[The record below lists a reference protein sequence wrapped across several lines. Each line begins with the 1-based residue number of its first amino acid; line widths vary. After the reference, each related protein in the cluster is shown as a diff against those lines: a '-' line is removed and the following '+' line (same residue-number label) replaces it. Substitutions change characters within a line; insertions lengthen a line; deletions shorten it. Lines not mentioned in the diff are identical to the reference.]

1 MAKYKFKSSGKRFNN
16 QRMQGDVTTD
26 VLDNNPPIGILT
38 PLDIPDDEK
47 STLFKQSFDLS
58 DQIKDNL
65 RNLLLTERGERLGRY
80 DLGAG
85 LSDLTFDLVSRDE
98 EYESAIMKRI
108 KNSTDRYMPFVS
120 LKNLTTERFFY
131 ETENIK
137 GSNLAKLVI
146 QVDFDIPKLSITD
159 QKINLVLYIGG

>member
-1 MAKYKFKSSGKRFNN
+1 MAKYKFKSSGKRFDN
-16 QRMQGDVTTD
+16 QRIQAGVDTD
-26 VLDNNPPIGILT
+26 VLDNKPPIGILT
-38 PLDIPDDEK
+38 PLSTPNDEK
-47 STLFKQSFDLS
+47 STLFKQSFDIA

-108 KNSTDRYMPFVS
+108 KSSTGRYMPFVS

-131 ETENIK
+131 ETENTK
-137 GSNLAKLVI
+137 EANLAKLVV